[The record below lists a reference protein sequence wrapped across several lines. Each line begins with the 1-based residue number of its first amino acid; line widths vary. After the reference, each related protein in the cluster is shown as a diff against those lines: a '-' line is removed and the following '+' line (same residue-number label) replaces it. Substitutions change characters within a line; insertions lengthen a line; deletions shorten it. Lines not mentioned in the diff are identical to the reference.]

1 LIYQLYLYHK
11 MKISEN
17 LNDILFYT
25 LENTVKSYRQYAQRI
40 ITANGFNITIDQWL
54 LLKTILENPE
64 QTQHQIAET
73 IFKDHASV
81 TRMIEL
87 LVQKK
92 YLERNAYLN
101 DRRRFKVTVSQEAT
115 DMLKSIQPL
124 IEQNRSV
131 ALAGI
136 SQDQSKELRQILH
149 TIINNCK
156 S

>member
-1 LIYQLYLYHK
+1 